1 MQIVYMTGKE
11 GYERELFDFQ
21 PLNFLAKPLNEAKV
35 RECIAMAYGKMDCP
49 VSINFIIGNLIRFMQ
64 SALAELFP
72 LKLIKDIFS

>member
-35 RECIAMAYGKMDCP
+35 RECIAMAYGKWT
-49 VSINFIIGNLIRFMQ
+49 VRKLNFIIGNLIRFMQ